1 MVLAASAF
9 LKSGICVLRSVG
21 PPFPTDSSV
30 LTFLD
35 QEIVPGRELSSFRN
49 CLSFLPLRDH
59 SLCYLL
65 TTAWKEL
72 SCIWFSFTVI
82 YARKVHLEPCT
93 PSWLKGEAPLSL
105 LISSSMVCHK
115 QCDIV
120 WFITFSRCPWTFL
133 TWYFLIVSWI
143 IGENSRIHIFSY

>member
-1 MVLAASAF
+1 MILAASAF
-9 LKSGICVLRSVG
+9 LKSDICVLRSVG

-30 LTFLD
+30 LTLLD

-65 TTAWKEL
+65 TATWKEL
-72 SCIWFSFTVI
+72 SCILSSFTVI
-82 YARKVHLEPCT
+82 YARKVRLEPYT

-105 LISSSMVCHK
+105 LISFSMVCLK
-115 QCDIV
+115 QCDLV
-120 WFITFSRCPWTFL
+120 WSLTFSRCPRTFL
-133 TWYFLIVSWI
+133 T
-143 IGENSRIHIFSY
+143 